1 MCPEAH
7 PSFSNRVFFFIQT
20 IMIKHI
26 VTSFGD
32 VKFAQQERKQ
42 CLLGTEHSLL
52 KVSENIG
59 CNRVIKN
66 NCLFSIFAAF
76 V

>member
-1 MCPEAH
+1 
-7 PSFSNRVFFFIQT
+7 
-20 IMIKHI
+20 MIKHI

-59 CNRVIKN
+59 CNRFIKKQ
-66 NCLFSIFAAF
+66 LFIFHFRSIRLKPSALGAISFEEF
-76 V
+76 LYDLL